1 MTASASRAKIGMW
14 TSPEK
19 KAKFGSLAAAR
30 GMTETALLA
39 VLVDHV
45 LETNPEPINSSSA
58 GDDEGAS
65 TERLTLRLRPGDRPL
80 VEARAAKRGMK
91 ASSYLVALVRAHV
104 RGQSPLPTAELNML
118 KVAVGELSAV
128 GRNLN
133 QVARAVNAG
142 GGATVVRGLAETV
155 DELLRR
161 VEDLRRSVSELVRVN
176 LMSWEAG
183 DA

>member
-1 MTASASRAKIGMW
+1 MW

-19 KAKFGSLAAAR
+19 KAKFGALAAAR

-39 VLVDHV
+39 VLVEHV
-45 LETNPEPINSSSA
+45 LETNPQPVAPSSS
-58 GDDEGAS
+58 DDEGAS
-65 TERLTLRLRPGDRPL
+65 VDRLTLRLRPGDRPL
-80 VEARAAKRGMK
+80 VEARAARRGMK
-91 ASSYLVALVRAHV
+91 ASSYLVALVRGHV

-133 QVARAVNAG
+133 QVARAVNTG
-142 GGATVVRGLAETV
+142 GGATAVRGLAETV

-161 VEDLRRSVSELVRVN
+161 VEDLRRSVSELIRVN